1 MYGGGGDGGAA
12 QQRQLEVERQ
22 KKVARGMQ
30 AIDEQFSQFNDDF
43 YNRRAGEFEAYH
55 LPELNRQA
63 TTTRNNLAYSLARSG
78 LGKSGVATERGASL
92 DREIA
97 TQGRAIADAGL
108 ASANKLRQDVEG
120 QRTALVNQVQ
130 ASADPNL
137 AAQAA
142 TRTASAYY
150 QPQSFQPIGNFFEG
164 WTRNY
169 LANQVAR
176 AYDPNVP
183 NLFSSW
189 GSGNNSQRVV
199 NGG

>member
-1 MYGGGGDGGAA
+1 MGYGGGDGGAA
-12 QQRQLEVERQ
+12 AQRQLEMERQ
-22 KKVARGMQ
+22 SRIAKGME
-30 AIDEQFSQFNDDF
+30 AIDENFSQFNPDF
-43 YNRRAGEFEAYH
+43 YNRRAAEYEAYQ
-55 LPELNRQA
+55 LPELSRQA
-63 TTTRNNLAYSLARSG
+63 TTTRNSLTYSLARAG
-78 LGKSGVATERGASL
+78 LGRSGVAADKSASL
-92 DREIA
+92 DREVA
-97 TQGRAIADAGL
+97 TQQRAVADAGM

-142 TRTASAYY
+142 TRTAAAYSV
-150 QPQSFQPIGNFFEG
+150 PQSFQPIGNFFEG
-164 WTRNY
+164 WSRNY
-169 LANQVAR
+169 LANQTAR

-189 GSGNNSQRVV
+189 GSGSSSRVV